1 MNLPSNNIQIF
12 FFKIFLAFH
21 TISLLLCLR
30 FPNTT
35 DNTHISL
42 SLSKPNK
49 SDSCIPFFFWFLYVL
64 KMKLGSHESTRKP
77 PY

>member
-1 MNLPSNNIQIF
+1 MNLPSNNILIF
-12 FFKIFLAFH
+12 LFFYFLAFH
-21 TISLLLCLR
+21 TISLLLRLR

-42 SLSKPNK
+42 FLNPTKVTLVSLS
-49 SDSCIPFFFWFLYVL
+49 FFGFLYVL